1 MLDRVKAK
9 LMQEHALPALSWSVS
24 ALAVAAGFAVHEL
37 HSVWK
42 VNWAMVGIVVLSCV
56 LLQSLV
62 GDWIGGR
69 GTRGS
74 RDAAGAWR
82 GMNGTDRTKKM
93 TKTMQTDRICRT
105 NPTVT
110 HIRTPVDQLQQTI
123 DPDRFTDDGLYRM
136 ESGVPGLDAWQAID
150 QAVLVPDQAR
160 MLGRLA
166 GCLGVVSLGI
176 YAARDL
182 QSSLW
187 LCALVGLWV
196 LLAYAS
202 HSFSS
207 VPVLTEWLTVFPV
220 MVASTL
226 GTYFVLSEGWE
237 QIIAWGA
244 GLHALLSVAWLM
256 QMHLRDV
263 VAEAGHHTTVAW
275 IARRIGLQATPHVP
289 AAYFLLTAFFGTLAT
304 LQVAHVFVLT
314 VLCSLLGAISS
325 WNTRLDSVEKIT
337 EQYRKM
343 IVMTMAH
350 GVMVA
355 FWVSWM

>member
-1 MLDRVKAK
+1 
-9 LMQEHALPALSWSVS
+9 MQDHVLPALSWSVS

-56 LLQSLV
+56 LLQSVV
-62 GDWIGGR
+62 GEWLRGR
-69 GTRGS
+69 GVRGS
-74 RDAAGAWR
+74 RDAAG
-82 GMNGTDRTKKM
+82 GMRATEE
-93 TKTMQTDRICRT
+93 
-105 NPTVT
+105 TVT
-110 HIRTPVDQLQQTI
+110 YHPPAT
-123 DPDRFTDDGLYRM
+123 DGLHMM

-150 QAVLVPDQAR
+150 QAVRVPDQAR
-160 MLGRLA
+160 MMGRLA
-166 GCLGVVSLGI
+166 GCLGVVSLGV
-176 YAARDL
+176 YAARDV

-207 VPVLTEWLTVFPV
+207 VPVLTEWLTVFPM

-226 GTYFVLSEGWE
+226 GTYFVLSSGWE
-237 QIIAWGA
+237 PIIAWGA

-263 VAEAGHHTTVAW
+263 VAQEGHRTTVAW
-275 IARRIGLQATPHVP
+275 VARRFGLESTRHVP

-325 WNTRLDSVEKIT
+325 WNTRLESVAKIT

-343 IVMTMAH
+343 IVMTVAH
-350 GVMVA
+350 GVTVA
-355 FWVSWM
+355 LWVAWM